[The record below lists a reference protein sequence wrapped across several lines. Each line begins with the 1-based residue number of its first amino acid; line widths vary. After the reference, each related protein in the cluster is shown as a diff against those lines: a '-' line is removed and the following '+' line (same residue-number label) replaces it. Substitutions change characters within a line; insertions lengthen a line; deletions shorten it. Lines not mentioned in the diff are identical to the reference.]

1 MVYFQAIATNF
12 WYCHPFALYF
22 SVNDRFEKSGN
33 QALSLA
39 LSRWVFKEEGVLRV
53 SRVSH
58 HKAGETTPPRAYT
71 IEDEVVS
78 IYLFLT
84 KWGRGWRFGSALYLS

>member
-1 MVYFQAIATNF
+1 MKFVPSNLCLVLLFCSQVMHFLFNVLNR
-12 WYCHPFALYF
+12 FA
-22 SVNDRFEKSGN
+22 KSGN
-33 QALSLA
+33 QALALA

-58 HKAGETTPPRAYT
+58 HKAGETTPPQAYT

-78 IYLFLT
+78 RLGQITCLFFLN
-84 KWGRGWRFGSALYLS
+84 